1 MELGIEVRREANV
14 CVMTLTG
21 EVDVYTAPR
30 LKERLAEEVDGG
42 CEHIVVDLAGVEF
55 MDSSGLG
62 ALVSGL
68 RRIKERDGTIR
79 LASARDAI
87 VKVFRITGLDK
98 VFPMFEQVDDAL

>member
-1 MELGIEVRREANV
+1 MELGIEVRHEGDA

-30 LKERLAEEVDGG
+30 LKTRLGEEIEDG
-42 CEHIVVDLAGVEF
+42 CTHIVVDLAGVEF

-62 ALVSGL
+62 SLVSGL

-79 LASARDAI
+79 LAAARDSI